1 MILFFA
7 GTETYKS
14 FIESEI
20 LQFQGLLNLNRCAVL
35 YSKQVSSYFAM
46 TVIVL
51 HKKSF
56 LPHYFENIIRPNL
69 ILIKR
74 FYMNAGSC
82 TDTYINN
89 SDKVK

>member
-56 LPHYFENIIRPNL
+56 LPHYFENIKTKLDLDQAFLYECWIIHRHL
-69 ILIKR
+69 
-74 FYMNAGSC
+74 Y
-82 TDTYINN
+82 
-89 SDKVK
+89 